1 MDIIWY
7 NGTVMT
13 RLQSII
19 KQLSDDI
26 VQTYGIPDAE
36 FSRLSV
42 KRGLRNADG
51 TGVLAGLTRVSSV
64 KGVEK
69 TAHGVQPCH
78 GVLTY
83 RGLSLDE
90 LVRQLSPDYQ
100 FEQTVFLL
108 LVGRLPKPDELA
120 DLVTWMAENRQL
132 DPAIIQVIQNHPST
146 SVMNT
151 VQTVVSLLYTVD
163 KHPLASQPDDLL
175 EKSLGI
181 IAKFPMIVA
190 YAYLSNAN
198 GKSAKYVTP
207 TATMGTA
214 EAFLYMLHEGKPVQ
228 DLDKKTLDLTLVI
241 HAEHGGGNNS
251 SFTTRVIA
259 SSASDLYST
268 LAGAIGSLKG
278 PLHGAANQK
287 VCDMIDHIQATLND
301 WDQRSAVCDYL
312 KEILEKKAY
321 DKSGKIYGLGHAVYT
336 LSDPRAIL
344 IKEKADQLAIE
355 YKKSADYQLYLTIES
370 EGPRLFQTVKKT
382 TKIIS
387 PNVDFFSGFVY
398 QCLGIPVPVFTSMFA
413 MARVSGWCTHYIE
426 EGLSGRRIIRP
437 KYQYVS

>member
-1 MDIIWY
+1 MA
-7 NGTVMT
+7 V
-13 RLQSII
+13 LQSILH
-19 KQLSDDI
+19 QLSETLSE
-26 VQTYGIPDAE
+26 TYGISDDV
-36 FSRLSV
+36 FTQLDV

-51 TGVLAGLTRVSSV
+51 TGVLAGLTRISSV

-69 TAHGVQPCH
+69 TEHGVQPCH
-78 GVLTY
+78 GVLAY
-83 RGLSLDE
+83 RGTSLDE

-108 LVGRLPKPDELA
+108 LMGRLPDPTELA
-120 DLVTWMAENRQL
+120 ELVAWMGENRQL
-132 DPAIIQVIQNHPST
+132 DPSIIRVIQDHPST

-151 VQTVVSLLYTVD
+151 AQTIISLLYTVD
-163 KHPLASQPDDLL
+163 ANPLATEPEALF

-190 YAYLSNAN
+190 YAYLSQHKGANAH
-198 GKSAKYVTP
+198 YVTP
-207 TATMGTA
+207 TNTMGTA

-228 DLDKKTLDLTLVI
+228 ELDKKTLDLTLVI

-251 SFTTRVIA
+251 SFTTRVIG

-287 VCDMIDHIQATLND
+287 VCDMINHIQATLPN

-312 KEILEKKAY
+312 TQILDKKAY
-321 DKSGKIYGLGHAVYT
+321 DKTGKIYGLGHAVYT

-344 IKEKADQLAIE
+344 IKEKAEQLAVQ
-355 YKKSADYQLYLTIES
+355 YGKSTDYQLYLTIEI

-382 TKIIS
+382 TKVIS

-398 QCLGIPVPVFTSMFA
+398 QCLGIPVSVFTSMFA

-437 KYQYVS
+437 KYQYIS